1 MKTRLSKIFAML
13 ALVVVPTS
21 AFADTAYVTVGS
33 RVANNNNNGLESLV
47 AGDSVVI
54 NTVKN
59 RSYACSFLPEDD
71 SKVDM
76 LSTVIDANGDPITAV
91 LCGDSEP
98 IVSTVDDNTKDDNR
112 LCFIA
117 PTSGEMSMGVGAIE
131 GGSFILAS
139 IECLETTLF
148 GGYNTNVASFVFLEL
163 ENRTSGNVTASITIR
178 QNDGTVVA
186 DGVLVNVAPNSR
198 TDFDVHSVAGA
209 NQFGSIIVSNTA
221 PFGGLSGRVS
231 SYSSSA
237 SGGLSLV
244 GQTSMSGREQQL

>member
-1 MKTRLSKIFAML
+1 MTMRISNIL
-13 ALVVVPTS
+13 AIAGIVLASTV
-21 AFADTAYVTVGS
+21 ALADTAYVTVGS

-47 AGDSVVI
+47 AGDNVVI
-54 NTVKN
+54 NSVKG
-59 RSYACSFLPEDD
+59 RSYACSYLPEDE
-71 SKVDM
+71 KTVDM
-76 LSTVIDANGDPITAV
+76 LSTVLDGNGDPLTAV

-98 IVSTVDDNTKDDNR
+98 IISTVDDNTKDDNR

-117 PTSGEMSMGVGAIE
+117 PTTGELSMGVGAVT

-148 GGYNTNVASFVFLEL
+148 GGYNTNVSSFVFLEL
-163 ENRTSGNVTASITIR
+163 ENRTTANVTASITIR

-186 DGVLVNVAPNSR
+186 DAVNVNVAPNSR
-198 TDFDVHSVAGA
+198 TDFDVHTVAGA

-231 SYSSSA
+231 SYSSTA
-237 SGGLSLV
+237 SGGLSLQ
-244 GQTSMSGREQQL
+244 GQTTMSGREQQL